1 MGVYLHMRLKRGR
14 RSHRAPEYREPFRC
28 QKAPDFA
35 RHSVSASGPETVT
48 PRVVGLLLP
57 AGRNLNGCGTC
68 HKRKGEL
75 ALLLGGGAVYAEFSM
90 DVVALQEKISRIDGV
105 EAARVV
111 AGNGHIDEIHVL
123 ARRNKPP
130 KQLVRDVQ
138 SLGQALFGVDI
149 DRRIVSVVQLADSV
163 LASGSRPAL
172 ADVAESI
179 DGNRTEVTVTLKW
192 KERLLVG
199 QATGAAAVATRW
211 RHIAEATLE
220 AVRQAIHSDVGLG
233 VSSMD
238 ITTLGSRRL
247 AISQVVVVTESGE
260 RLLIGSAYVEDDESR
275 AVVRSVL
282 DALNR
287 LLPDLKTP

>member
-1 MGVYLHMRLKRGR
+1 M
-14 RSHRAPEYREPFRC
+14 AW
-28 QKAPDFA
+28 
-35 RHSVSASGPETVT
+35 
-48 PRVVGLLLP
+48 
-57 AGRNLNGCGTC
+57 
-68 HKRKGEL
+68 
-75 ALLLGGGAVYAEFSM
+75 VYAERGM
-90 DVVALQEKISRIDGV
+90 DVGALQEKISRIDGV

-111 AGNGHIDEIHVL
+111 AGNGHIEEIHVL
-123 ARRNKPP
+123 ATRTKAP

-138 SLGQALFGVDI
+138 SLGQALFGLAI

-163 LASGSRPAL
+163 LNSGSRPAI

-199 QATGAAAVATRW
+199 QATGAASSATRW

-220 AVRQAIHSDVGLG
+220 AIRQAIHHDIGLG

-238 ITTLGSRRL
+238 LTILGSRRL
-247 AISQVVVVTESGE
+247 AIAQIVIVTETGE
-260 RLLIGSAYVEDDESR
+260 RMLIGSAYVDDDESR

-282 DALNR
+282 DAMNR
-287 LLPDLKTP
+287 LLPDIKTP

>member
-1 MGVYLHMRLKRGR
+1 
-14 RSHRAPEYREPFRC
+14 
-28 QKAPDFA
+28 
-35 RHSVSASGPETVT
+35 
-48 PRVVGLLLP
+48 
-57 AGRNLNGCGTC
+57 
-68 HKRKGEL
+68 
-75 ALLLGGGAVYAEFSM
+75 M

-111 AGNGHIDEIHVL
+111 SGNGHIDEIHIL
-123 ARRNKPP
+123 ARRTKTP

-138 SLGQALFGVDI
+138 SLGQALFGLDI

-163 LASGSRPAL
+163 LSSGSRPAL
-172 ADVAESI
+172 VDVAETI

-220 AVRQAIHSDVGLG
+220 AVRQAIHHDVGLG
-233 VSSMD
+233 VSSID
-238 ITTLGSRRL
+238 LPTLGSRRL
-247 AISQVVVVTESGE
+247 AIAQIVIVTDASE